1 MSAPKLELRVGP
13 MEVCNVEGKMVQ
25 LLMGFT
31 DISIIATMIKV
42 SFKYSSYQE
51 FETLQSGLEK
61 KSSMSSSPGEAEFI
75 GLQVREMFEAGF
87 QKW

>member
-1 MSAPKLELRVGP
+1 M
-13 MEVCNVEGKMVQ
+13 C
-25 LLMGFT
+25 FT
-31 DISIIATMIKV
+31 DISIMATIIRV
-42 SFKYSSYQE
+42 SFIYSSYQE

-75 GLQVREMFEAGF
+75 GLQVREMFEVGF

>member
-1 MSAPKLELRVGP
+1 
-13 MEVCNVEGKMVQ
+13 
-25 LLMGFT
+25 MGFT
-31 DISIIATMIKV
+31 DISIMATIMIKV
-42 SFKYSSYQE
+42 SVIYSSYQE